1 MMPNLG
7 KYAEAVLSS
16 YAISIT
22 LIIGLIVFSVMR
34 AKRVNRQLQEIEN
47 KVKSNG

>member
-1 MMPNLG
+1 MMPDLG

-16 YAISIT
+16 YAVSIA
-22 LIIGLIVFSVMR
+22 LIAGLIVFSVMR
-34 AKRVNRQLQEIEN
+34 ANRVKKQLQEIEN